1 MWVFSANTFP
11 QFVTA
16 SRIYS
21 APISYRRGPR
31 HCEDALVLY
40 RKLELQSLPFVVG
53 VNVDSSRNRREAEIL
68 VGDALQRVLRG
79 AVTKQLIT
87 FNDMQTLGVWRAVQ
101 IEHGKGPVGLDPH
114 RVYHQRSAL
123 VVAYRIPIPGP

>member
-68 VGDALQRVLRG
+68 VGERLQRVFRRV
-79 AVTKQLIT
+79 VTQQPIT
-87 FNDMQTLGVWRAVQ
+87 LKDMQSLGLWRA
-101 IEHGKGPVGLDPH
+101 PH
-114 RVYHQRSAL
+114 
-123 VVAYRIPIPGP
+123 